1 MLSPF
6 YKLGAF
12 GDSGMIA
19 VALIAGLAFGYILIN
34 VGMGNSRKIS
44 AVFYGEDWS
53 VMKIMFTAV
62 VTTMLLTYSVYYMG
76 LLDINLLQMANVNMT
91 ALIIGGA
98 IFGVGMAIGGYCPGT
113 SIAAVVNRKLDALIF
128 IGGFLVGVWIYA
140 ELYPWTAA
148 HLFSENLG
156 KLTLSDIFN
165 IPYGIT
171 ALLVVFVALVTFFF
185 LEKFEGKLYRKPALS
200 KNQA

>member
-1 MLSPF
+1 MVSPL
-6 YKLGAF
+6 YKLGIF
-12 GDSGMIA
+12 GETGMIIT
-19 VALIAGLAFGYILIN
+19 ALVAGLAFGFILIS

-62 VTTMLLTYSVYYMG
+62 VTTMLLTYTAYYAG
-76 LLDINLLQMANVNMT
+76 LLDVNLLQMANVNMT
-91 ALIIGGA
+91 ALIVGGA

-113 SIAAVVNRKLDALIF
+113 SIAAVVTRKIDALIF
-128 IGGFLVGVWIYA
+128 IGGFFAGVWLYA
-140 ELYPWTAA
+140 ILYPWTAS

-156 KLTLSDIFN
+156 RLTLSDIFN
-165 IPYGIT
+165 LPYGVM
-171 ALLVVFVALVTFFF
+171 ALLVVFVALTTFFF
-185 LEKFEGKLYRKPALS
+185 LEKFEGKLYRKPAVS

>member
-1 MLSPF
+1 MLSPL
-6 YKLGAF
+6 YKLGFF
-12 GDSGMIA
+12 GETGMIIT
-19 VALIAGLAFGYILIN
+19 ALVAGLAFGYILIS

-62 VTTMLLTYSVYYMG
+62 ITTMLLTYTAYYAG
-76 LLDINLLQMANVNMT
+76 LLDVNLLQMANVNMT
-91 ALIIGGA
+91 ALIVGGA

-113 SIAAVVNRKLDALIF
+113 SIAAVVTRKLDAVIF
-128 IGGFLVGVWIYA
+128 IGGFLAGVWLYA
-140 ELYPWTAA
+140 VLYPWTAS

-165 IPYGIT
+165 LPYGVM
-171 ALLVVFVALVTFFF
+171 ALLVVFIALITFFF
-185 LEKFEGKLYRKPALS
+185 LEKFEGKLYRKPAVS
-200 KNQA
+200 ESRA